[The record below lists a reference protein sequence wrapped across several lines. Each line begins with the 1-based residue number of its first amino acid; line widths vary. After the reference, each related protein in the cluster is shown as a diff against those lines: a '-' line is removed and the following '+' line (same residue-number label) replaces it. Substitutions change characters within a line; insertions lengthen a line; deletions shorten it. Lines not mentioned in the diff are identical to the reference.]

1 MPTGAE
7 DDDDD
12 VDVVGVDGDDEGVI
26 YYYYCD
32 YYSLLHSP
40 KIEGRGR
47 EGVQSSF
54 RANLDEV
61 EEGRGNRASHAPMR
75 WKMENRT

>member
-1 MPTGAE
+1 M
-7 DDDDD
+7 
-12 VDVVGVDGDDEGVI
+12 I
-26 YYYYCD
+26 IIHFKC
-32 YYSLLHSP
+32 P

-54 RANLDEV
+54 RASLDEV

-75 WKMENRT
+75 WKKENLDRSLAGDGGYSGVVMLLL